1 MTDTGEQRAVVVYTR
16 GPEWADGVALGE
28 QDGAREHIAFLVA
41 GYGAGVVELAGPF
54 HRLEDEVPDGA
65 LVGLVVYRCDA
76 AVASSRTQE
85 DPAVRSGLLE
95 FHVLPW
101 YA

>member
-1 MTDTGEQRAVVVYTR
+1 VTDSVVQRAVVVYTR
-16 GPEWADGVALGE
+16 GPEWVDGAPLGE
-28 QDGAREHIAFLVA
+28 QRGAREHIAFLVA
-41 GYGAGVVELAGPF
+41 GYGEGVVELAGPF

-65 LVGLVVYRCDA
+65 LVGLVVYQCNATVA
-76 AVASSRTQE
+76 ASRTEE
-85 DPAVRSGLLE
+85 DPAVRSGLLG